1 MKRTVVVPDL
11 QIPLH
16 DAHTVFNVAR
26 FIKAYKPDVVLTL
39 GDEADFTEI
48 GRWSEGKPGWY
59 EQTLAAN
66 RDMTVDVLWSLGE
79 YAKQQHMIRSNHTD
93 RLFNVIMNK
102 IPSFLSLPELK
113 FEKFMKLDE
122 LGITY
127 HKTPFKIAGSGSN
140 AILAVHGDEGS
151 IKPTPGLTA
160 LEASRR
166 AGFGIICGHTHRA
179 GFSQFSESS
188 AGRIGRILRGWEGG
202 HLMDVRKATYT
213 KGTMNWQQAFITVE
227 EIGSNVQVNIINI
240 EKDGTFVVSGKRYG
254 RAR

>member
-1 MKRTVVVPDL
+1 MRRTVVVPDL

-16 DAHTVFNVAR
+16 DSVSVNNVIS
-26 FIKAYKPDVVLTL
+26 FIKAYRPDSVLTL

-59 EQTLAAN
+59 EQTLAEN
-66 RDMTVDVLWSLGE
+66 RDMTVDILWRLGE
-79 YAKQQHMIRSNHTD
+79 HAKEQHMIRSNHTD

-102 IPSFLSLPELK
+102 IPSFLSLPELR

-127 HKTPFKIAGSGSN
+127 HKKPYAIARGY
-140 AILAVHGDEGS
+140 IAVHGDEQS
-151 IKPTPGLTA
+151 IKPQPGLTA
-160 LEASRR
+160 LEAARR
-166 AGFGIICGHTHRA
+166 HGISVICGHTHRA
-179 GFSQFSESS
+179 GQS
-188 AGRIGRILRGWEGG
+188 AFTEASGGKIGRIIRGYEGG
-202 HLMDVRKATYT
+202 HLMSPKLAHYT
-213 KGTMNWQQAFITVE
+213 KGTMNWQQAFIVIE
-227 EIGSNVQVNIINI
+227 EIGTNVQVSIINL